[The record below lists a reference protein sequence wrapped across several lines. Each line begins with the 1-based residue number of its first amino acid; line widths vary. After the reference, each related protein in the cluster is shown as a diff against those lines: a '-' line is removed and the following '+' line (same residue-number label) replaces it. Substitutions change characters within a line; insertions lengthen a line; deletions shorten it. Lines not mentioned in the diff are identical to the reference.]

1 MRDVSFVEGL
11 LEAGLDF
18 MDGMELTP
26 SFDGIVPFGHALL
39 VLGVANFVDL

>member
-1 MRDVSFVEGL
+1 MSEDLFVVRL
-11 LEAGLDF
+11 LEEGFIF
-18 MDGMELTP
+18 MDGMEPTP